1 MNIPEKFT
9 CIIPARYKSV
19 RFLGKPLVDISGKS
33 MICRVYDNACESKF
47 FNEVIVATDDEKI
60 FKHCSDHDINYV
72 CTSKDCPNGSERV
85 AEVAAGI
92 DAEYI
97 FEMQG
102 DQPLA
107 TKEVINDFITRAIFK
122 LKENSEID
130 VVIPY
135 AKATKE
141 QENSIDVLKV
151 VVDSNERLLFQTR
164 QPIQTGY
171 RTLGLYLWKKE
182 ALLRFAKLPISNIE
196 EVESSH
202 PIRLYMNGFFVQ
214 GVELEGVDWV
224 EVDREHQVK
233 EVEKI
238 LEKKQ

>member
-9 CIIPARYKSV
+9 CIIPARYESV
-19 RFLGKPLVDISGKS
+19 RFRGKPLANISGKS
-33 MICRVYDNACESKF
+33 MICHVYDNACKSSF
-47 FNEVIVATDDEKI
+47 FDDVIVATDDEKI
-60 FKHCSDHDINYV
+60 FEHCSDHNINYV

-85 AEVAAGI
+85 AEVAGNI

-102 DQPLA
+102 DQPLV
-107 TKEVINDFITRAIFK
+107 TKEVIDDFIARSIAE
-122 LKENSEID
+122 LKKNPDID

-135 AKATKE
+135 AEVTE
-141 QENSIDVLKV
+141 DQTNSIDVLKV
-151 VVDSNERLLFQTR
+151 VVDADNRLIFQTR

-182 ALLRFAKLPISNIE
+182 ALLKFASLPVSNIE

-233 EVEKI
+233 EVEEI
-238 LEKKQ
+238 LNKK